1 MKPPLPVG
9 HGQRLCLRGGVV
21 AVPHPDSVLWAR
33 PHRAWGRAF
42 RCLFGV
48 GGSDGGRAG
57 AAGARSAH
65 TAGAGAFG
73 PRPGGGFAGH
83 GPAKRRRPGV
93 AWSTFLRPR
102 ATAVWPA
109 EAHWHRGGGARGVGA
124 GGRRRLA
131 GRGGPPGRHTKE
143 RARGL
148 WPRARSFRALCA
160 LPPPPPETPGFSAS
174 PEKAF
179 VLPLQLLANKTSGPL
194 PMSGPPAHFAG
205 NPEKFISWFSPL
217 FFKSGGGG
225 VGVE

>member
-1 MKPPLPVG
+1 MGSGFAQGVESLPCPILTAFYG
-9 HGQRLCLRGGVV
+9 PGPIDRG
-21 AVPHPDSVLWAR
+21 
-33 PHRAWGRAF
+33 AWLL

-73 PRPGGGFAGH
+73 PRPCGGFTGH

-109 EAHWHRGGGARGVGA
+109 EAHWQRGGGARGVGA

-131 GRGGPPGRHTKE
+131 GRGGPQGSPGRQTKE
-143 RARGL
+143 RPGAFG
-148 WPRARSFRALCA
+148 PGRALSGRFAPCRR
-160 LPPPPPETPGFSAS
+160 PPETPGFSAS

-179 VLPLQLLANKTSGPL
+179 VLPLQLLANKTSPPL
-194 PMSGPPAHFAG
+194 PMSGGPA
-205 NPEKFISWFSPL
+205 
-217 FFKSGGGG
+217 
-225 VGVE
+225 

>member
-1 MKPPLPVG
+1 MPL
-9 HGQRLCLRGGVV
+9 
-21 AVPHPDSVLWAR
+21 PDSVLWAR

-73 PRPGGGFAGH
+73 PRPCGGFAGR

-109 EAHWHRGGGARGVGA
+109 EAHWQRGGGARGVGA

-131 GRGGPPGRHTKE
+131 GRGGPQGPPGRQTKE

-160 LPPPPPETPGFSAS
+160 LPPPPRGTLRVSAVQAFYPPTLSAGGSSS
-174 PEKAF
+174 PSERAA
-179 VLPLQLLANKTSGPL
+179 PDGRPAN
-194 PMSGPPAHFAG
+194 M
-205 NPEKFISWFSPL
+205 IR
-217 FFKSGGGG
+217 
-225 VGVE
+225 

>member
-9 HGQRLCLRGGVV
+9 HGQRLCPRGRNRCRDPSCLGL
-21 AVPHPDSVLWAR
+21 SAR

-73 PRPGGGFAGH
+73 PRPCGGFAGH

-131 GRGGPPGRHTKE
+131 GRGGP
-143 RARGL
+143 
-148 WPRARSFRALCA
+148 
-160 LPPPPPETPGFSAS
+160 
-174 PEKAF
+174 
-179 VLPLQLLANKTSGPL
+179 Q
-194 PMSGPPAHFAG
+194 GPPAAKQKSAPGAFGPGRSACRKSPAKAG
-205 NPEKFISWFSPL
+205 L
-217 FFKSGGGG
+217 FRL
-225 VGVE
+225 